1 MRGGGKLI
9 WADGNVNV
17 IPIETQF
24 EELVDYKFFCFHG
37 KVKFFKVDF
46 GRFVEHRANYYSTDG
61 ELLGFGEAACPPDYD
76 YHVCLPQNLGEM
88 VSLAERLSSGIPFL
102 RCDFYNV
109 NNKIL
114 FGELTFYP
122 ASGLGKWTTLEADE
136 KIGTFID
143 LH

>member
-1 MRGGGKLI
+1 
-9 WADGNVNV
+9 VNV

-88 VSLAERLSSGIPFL
+88 VSLAERLSRGIPFL
-102 RCDFYNV
+102 RVDMYNV
-109 NNKIL
+109 NGKIF

-122 ASGLGKWTTLEADE
+122 ASGFGVLVPEEANKE
-136 KIGTFID
+136 IGNLID
-143 LH
+143 LQG